1 MKLFLCAHSIYSE
14 IQEGFE
20 EFVGSKCKDLSVAF
34 VTTAANPYED
44 RSWEAKDIEF
54 TKELFKSVDL
64 YDIENMTQKEMV
76 EKFSNYDI
84 LWING
89 GNVSYLMKK
98 FREKGLDE
106 VLPEILKNTVYV
118 GSSAGSMVW
127 SKSLRTAEWY
137 LDDPEPGASK
147 IPGIGLL
154 DFQIY
159 PHYEDSMFE
168 DIKKFKLDNEEL
180 WLMRNGQAI
189 SYCDG
194 DIRKYG
200 GDILILPKE

>member
-1 MKLFLCAHSIYSE
+1 MKLFLCAHSIYPE

-20 EFVGSKCKDLSVAF
+20 EFVGGKCNDLSVAF
-34 VTTAANPYED
+34 VKTAANPYED

-64 YDIENMTQKEMV
+64 YDIENMSQKEMV

-98 FREKGLDE
+98 IREKGLE
-106 VLPEILKNTVYV
+106 EILPDILKNTVYV

-127 SKSLRTAEWY
+127 SQSLRTAEWY

-159 PHYEDSMFE
+159 PHYEDSMLE
-168 DIKKFKLDNEEL
+168 DIKKLKLHNEEL
-180 WLMRNGQAI
+180 WLMGNGQAI
-189 SYCDG
+189 SYYDG
-194 DIRKYG
+194 YIKKYG